1 MKIIN
6 SPVRNIAPKSF
17 GFESE
22 SRFPVVYA
30 RKSKA
35 KAQAKKATSGA
46 AAPRS
51 ARGSSGRY
59 ARSLGLSVRFFPFS
73 EATPCRRK

>member
-6 SPVRNIAPKSF
+6 SPVRNIAPESF
-17 GFESE
+17 GFE

-35 KAQAKKATSGA
+35 KAQAKKAAHKRIPGA
-46 AAPRS
+46 QHFASWHQAK
-51 ARGSSGRY
+51 AKGS
-59 ARSLGLSVRFFPFS
+59 
-73 EATPCRRK
+73 T